1 MRITLRQLEIFI
13 AIADCGSTAAAG
25 EQLGLSQSAVSA
37 GLHELE
43 NQLDTRVFER
53 IGKRLALNAEGEAL
67 KAQAQPLLDQ
77 AQTLQQDFSAGN
89 NWQRVRFAAS
99 TTIGNYY
106 CPPLLAQARRE
117 LPSALTTGLPELLI
131 RNTADVIALV
141 QGLRADVGLIEGEC
155 HQAEL
160 ACEPWL
166 REELVLV
173 CAKEDALLSMSPGQR
188 LAALKQAQWLLREP
202 GSGTREVWEQQ
213 IRPLLGDQP
222 RMAELGQS
230 EAIKQ
235 AVAAGLG
242 IAYLSRIAVT
252 DMLNNGTLAELQLP
266 TGTLYRQLYLI
277 WHPQKSRTKA
287 ATALF
292 QYLRQWQPPASST

>member
-1 MRITLRQLEIFI
+1 
-13 AIADCGSTAAAG
+13 
-25 EQLGLSQSAVSA
+25 LSQSAVSA

-106 CPPLLAQARRE
+106 CPLLLAQARRE
-117 LPSALTTGLPELLI
+117 LPPALTTGLPELLI

-141 QGLRADVGLIEGEC
+141 QSLRRRRVDRRGMSSGRTRLRAVAAGRTGAGLCQRRCAAEHEPRSAAGSAETGAMAAARTGLR
-155 HQAEL
+155 
-160 ACEPWL
+160 
-166 REELVLV
+166 
-173 CAKEDALLSMSPGQR
+173 
-188 LAALKQAQWLLREP
+188 
-202 GSGTREVWEQQ
+202 TREVWEQQ
-213 IRPLLGDQP
+213 IRPLLADQP

-277 WHPQKSRTKA
+277 CTRKSRTKA

-292 QYLRQWQPPASST
+292 STCASGNHPPAAPETMQKPAFVQKAMPRKARTIADDKATG